1 MSEASRFRATVTV
14 RVVSRIRTASVP
26 GTAVRRMVPLGKL
39 ASMLTVAPSQ
49 EDVVLS
55 RPGPRA
61 RHAGVASVQNFLFA
75 HTPSVVVY
83 DCR

>member
-1 MSEASRFRATVTV
+1 M
-14 RVVSRIRTASVP
+14 
-26 GTAVRRMVPLGKL
+26 GKL
-39 ASMLTVAPSQ
+39 VVVTTVDPSL

-55 RPGPRA
+55 RPGA
-61 RHAGVASVQNFLFA
+61 RGRRSDLAPVQSFLFA

>member
-1 MSEASRFRATVTV
+1 MN
-14 RVVSRIRTASVP
+14 
-26 GTAVRRMVPLGKL
+26 PLGKL
-39 ASMLTVAPSQ
+39 VGMLTAAPSQ

-61 RHAGVASVQNFLFA
+61 RHAGVAPVQNFLFA
-75 HTPSVVVY
+75 HTPFVVVY

>member
-1 MSEASRFRATVTV
+1 MM
-14 RVVSRIRTASVP
+14 TAD
-26 GTAVRRMVPLGKL
+26 
-39 ASMLTVAPSQ
+39 PSQ

-55 RPGPRA
+55 RPDA
-61 RHAGVASVQNFLFA
+61 WAGNAGLAPVQNFLFA

>member
-1 MSEASRFRATVTV
+1 MM
-14 RVVSRIRTASVP
+14 TAD
-26 GTAVRRMVPLGKL
+26 
-39 ASMLTVAPSQ
+39 PSQ

-55 RPGPRA
+55 RPDAWAG
-61 RHAGVASVQNFLFA
+61 HAGLAPVQNFLFA

>member
-1 MSEASRFRATVTV
+1 MA
-14 RVVSRIRTASVP
+14 
-26 GTAVRRMVPLGKL
+26 PLGKL
-39 ASMLTVAPSQ
+39 VSMPTAAPSQ

-61 RHAGVASVQNFLFA
+61 RHAGVAPVQNFLFA

>member
-1 MSEASRFRATVTV
+1 MA
-14 RVVSRIRTASVP
+14 
-26 GTAVRRMVPLGKL
+26 PLGKL

-61 RHAGVASVQNFLFA
+61 RHAGVAPVQNFLFA

>member
-1 MSEASRFRATVTV
+1 MPIVD
-14 RVVSRIRTASVP
+14 
-26 GTAVRRMVPLGKL
+26 
-39 ASMLTVAPSQ
+39 PSL

-55 RPGPRA
+55 RPRARA
-61 RHAGVASVQNFLFA
+61 RHASLPPVQSFLFA

>member
-1 MSEASRFRATVTV
+1 
-14 RVVSRIRTASVP
+14 
-26 GTAVRRMVPLGKL
+26 
-39 ASMLTVAPSQ
+39 MLTADPSP

-55 RPGPRA
+55 RPGAWA
-61 RHAGVASVQNFLFA
+61 RQADVAPVQNFLFA

>member
-1 MSEASRFRATVTV
+1 MTGVARGKALRASRVVIRVPEDDTTV
-14 RVVSRIRTASVP
+14 REKT
-26 GTAVRRMVPLGKL
+26 PLGRL
-39 ASMLTVAPSQ
+39 ATMVIADPSQ

-55 RPGPRA
+55 RPGAWA
-61 RHAGVASVQNFLFA
+61 RHAGLAPVQNFLFA

>member
-1 MSEASRFRATVTV
+1 MIVDVRARLRAPASGIRAAP
-14 RVVSRIRTASVP
+14 VS
-26 GTAVRRMVPLGKL
+26 GTAVRRMDPLGKL
-39 ASMLTVAPSQ
+39 VSMLTAAPSQ

-61 RHAGVASVQNFLFA
+61 RHAGVAPVQNFLFA

-83 DCR
+83 DCP

>member
-1 MSEASRFRATVTV
+1 MP
-14 RVVSRIRTASVP
+14 TA
-26 GTAVRRMVPLGKL
+26 
-39 ASMLTVAPSQ
+39 APSQ

-61 RHAGVASVQNFLFA
+61 RHAGVAPVQNFLFA

>member
-1 MSEASRFRATVTV
+1 MSTVD
-14 RVVSRIRTASVP
+14 
-26 GTAVRRMVPLGKL
+26 
-39 ASMLTVAPSQ
+39 PSL

-55 RPGPRA
+55 RTGAPA
-61 RHAGVASVQNFLFA
+61 RHAGLAAVQSFLFA